1 MLWFYILQ
9 SWASQVALVEKH
21 PPSNAGDMRDPWL
34 GKIPWRKHSNPI
46 QCPCLECP
54 TDRGTWWVRV
64 RGISKSQTR
73 LKQLSMRTRTLGG
86 YHSSIM
92 IIFRLGPEIQLRI
105 QEDLRRSLLIE
116 QNCSKRLKLFS
127 LQDLVIFRAVETEK
141 QVMK

>member
-1 MLWFYILQ
+1 M
-9 SWASQVALVEKH
+9 
-21 PPSNAGDMRDPWL
+21 
-34 GKIPWRKHSNPI
+34 
-46 QCPCLECP
+46 
-54 TDRGTWWVRV
+54 DRGTWWVRV